1 MSNRM
6 DLHKLGFL
14 QVLLLSALGL
24 CAGQQALPPGVRH
37 GAVGGNITF
46 TTTIDPSAGQE
57 FLTISWTFNGAPIVT
72 LTPKVESPSE
82 AYKGRVTLN
91 KTTGSLQLRQLT
103 SSDSGDYA
111 VSMVT
116 QEAKTIA
123 GEATLKVFE
132 PVSDVTVQ
140 ANATEKP
147 IVEFNDTVSLTCSA
161 TGSDLSYQ
169 WLAGASVI
177 ASGDRMRLSDKNR
190 TLTISGILR
199 SDQGPFTCTASNVI
213 MAKRSKPILLIVSYG
228 PENVKMTVTPQK
240 PIHKTGSNLTLTC
253 SVESSPPAVIGWV
266 FNGTPLKQEGPVL
279 QLANIL
285 ESQSG
290 NYSCMSHNTVTLR
303 YKPSETS
310 RISVLEGISGSKII
324 GPTTSLIAGNST
336 ANMSCQAVSG
346 TVASREWLKD
356 GKPLSPSDRITIAA
370 DKSSVSITPV
380 QSSDSGDYVCQL
392 FNAVNSETASYKM
405 TVNYG
410 PQDVKIKGEEAV
422 EMGDKVVLMCSAKS
436 LPPATFSWTFNGTLL
451 RVTNAEYIIDS
462 AVYGQSGRYACMAKN
477 NVTGLSLSA
486 VHTLSVKE
494 EGALEEEETLSGGA
508 IAGIVIAI
516 LVAVGI
522 IAAVVYYM
530 RTNRKIE
537 SPY

>member
-14 QVLLLSALGL
+14 QVLLLSALGS
-24 CAGQQALPPGVRH
+24 CAGQQALPPGVRY
-37 GAVGGNITF
+37 GAVGGNVTF
-46 TTTIDPSAGQE
+46 TTTIDPSAGQQ
-57 FLTISWTFNGAPIVT
+57 FLTISWTFNGAPIIT
-72 LTPKVESPSE
+72 LTPTVESPSE
-82 AYKGRVTLN
+82 AYKGRVTLS
-91 KTTGSLQLRQLT
+91 KATGSLQLRQLT
-103 SSDSGDYA
+103 NSDSGDYG

-123 GEATLKVFE
+123 GEATLKVFG
-132 PVSDVTVQ
+132 PISDVTAK

-161 TGSDLSYQ
+161 AGSDLSYQ
-169 WLAGASVI
+169 WLTGASVI

-190 TLTISGILR
+190 TLTISRILR
-199 SDQGPFTCTASNVI
+199 SDQGPFACAASNVI
-213 MAKRSKPILLIVSYG
+213 MAKRSEPILLTINYG

-240 PIHKTGSNLTLTC
+240 PIHKTGSNLNLTC
-253 SVESSPPAVIGWV
+253 SAESVPPAVFGWV
-266 FNGTPLKQEGPVL
+266 FNGNPLKQEGPVL
-279 QLANIL
+279 QLTNIL

-290 NYSCMSHNTVTLR
+290 NYSCVAHNTVTLR
-303 YKPSETS
+303 YMPSETS
-310 RISVLEGISGSKII
+310 RINVLEGISGSTII

-336 ANMSCQAVSG
+336 ANMSCHAVSG
-346 TVASREWLKD
+346 TVASREWKKD

-380 QSSDSGDYVCQL
+380 ENTDSGDYVCEL
-392 FNAVNSETASYKM
+392 SNAVNTETASYKM

-410 PQDVKIKGEEAV
+410 PEDVQVKGEEAV
-422 EMGDKVVLMCSAKS
+422 EVGDKVVLVCSARS
-436 LPPATFSWTFNGTLL
+436 LPPAAFSWTFNGTLL
-451 RVTNAEYIIDS
+451 GVTSAEYTIGS

-494 EGALEEEETLSGGA
+494 EGALEEEESLSGGA
-508 IAGIVIAI
+508 IAGIVIAV